1 MGSSKCTWC
10 QKATWKFECD
20 SCARPHGVL
29 AAVRHC
35 QSCSEAWHAVGAS
48 RLHVRREAPTTKI
61 AATSVEDA
69 LEVQIQE
76 KMLLLQQTL
85 DTPQGT
91 QESTSTDVVPTADQ
105 PFAVDS
111 SETNSLGLDVAATS
125 HSTDVSVSQNCRN
138 GDMKENDSASSTT
151 SGNFPGDDNGP
162 EIIVINDDDDDDSP
176 EDAATADVDEEWSQL
191 EPLDPALV
199 DQLLAMCT
207 IQDAVNCVHF
217 TQCRDSACVAASQHQ
232 VHVTCPDQSA
242 MCRAFGMLTQ
252 HCETCPTAATCA
264 VCVLVLQRR
273 LQYKYVA
280 LCQALSVLPATAPSS
295 PVAVTQFQA
304 YARQSLKI
312 RKQTCELELKDTVD
326 TIRRLR
332 LPTTTLPPIQNHFHR
347 VTIPKWKRMRDPISD
362 LMFAGTDTEKWRKW
376 VQEGLHIVQAM
387 ECKYKKYC
395 RRECATWVQAIQTYT
410 TMHKLD
416 PSKVTS
422 TPEGEAIAR
431 HLSHYPC
438 KFRQCMYCTLS
449 TSQATCMMVNDDHA

>member
-1 MGSSKCTWC
+1 
-10 QKATWKFECD
+10 
-20 SCARPHGVL
+20 
-29 AAVRHC
+29 
-35 QSCSEAWHAVGAS
+35 
-48 RLHVRREAPTTKI
+48 
-61 AATSVEDA
+61 
-69 LEVQIQE
+69 
-76 KMLLLQQTL
+76 MLLLQQTL

-91 QESTSTDVVPTADQ
+91 QESTSTVVVPTADQ

-176 EDAATADVDEEWSQL
+176 EDAATADVDE
-191 EPLDPALV
+191 V
-199 DQLLAMCT
+199 M
-207 IQDAVNCVHF
+207 
-217 TQCRDSACVAASQHQ
+217 
-232 VHVTCPDQSA
+232 
-242 MCRAFGMLTQ
+242 
-252 HCETCPTAATCA
+252 
-264 VCVLVLQRR
+264 LQRR

-347 VTIPKWKRMRDPISD
+347 VTWKRMRDPISE

-438 KFRQCMYCTLS
+438 KFRQCIENEVKLAMATLCVS
-449 TSQATCMMVNDDHA
+449 KLAGLLRLERNPVTLRQLEAKFRRFQAFQGEVEKKLRWFAQALPLWSRPHTPVVDTPGDHYSG

>member
-10 QKATWKFECD
+10 QNATWKFECD

-91 QESTSTDVVPTADQ
+91 QESTSTVVVPTADQ

-217 TQCRDSACVAASQHQ
+217 TQCRDSASVCDVPSVRYANPALRDMSYRSHLRCV
-232 VHVTCPDQSA
+232 
-242 MCRAFGMLTQ
+242 RA
-252 HCETCPTAATCA
+252 
-264 VCVLVLQRR
+264 R
-273 LQYKYVA
+273 
-280 LCQALSVLPATAPSS
+280 
-295 PVAVTQFQA
+295 
-304 YARQSLKI
+304 
-312 RKQTCELELKDTVD
+312 
-326 TIRRLR
+326 
-332 LPTTTLPPIQNHFHR
+332 
-347 VTIPKWKRMRDPISD
+347 
-362 LMFAGTDTEKWRKW
+362 
-376 VQEGLHIVQAM
+376 
-387 ECKYKKYC
+387 
-395 RRECATWVQAIQTYT
+395 
-410 TMHKLD
+410 
-416 PSKVTS
+416 
-422 TPEGEAIAR
+422 
-431 HLSHYPC
+431 
-438 KFRQCMYCTLS
+438 
-449 TSQATCMMVNDDHA
+449 

>member
-1 MGSSKCTWC
+1 
-10 QKATWKFECD
+10 
-20 SCARPHGVL
+20 
-29 AAVRHC
+29 
-35 QSCSEAWHAVGAS
+35 
-48 RLHVRREAPTTKI
+48 
-61 AATSVEDA
+61 
-69 LEVQIQE
+69 
-76 KMLLLQQTL
+76 MLLLQQTL

-138 GDMKENDSASSTT
+138 RDMKENESASSTT

-162 EIIVINDDDDDDSP
+162 EIIVINDDEDDDSP
-176 EDAATADVDEEWSQL
+176 EDAATADVDEL

-217 TQCRDSACVAASQHQ
+217 TQCRDSACVAPSQHQ

-242 MCRAFGMLTQ
+242 MCRAF
-252 HCETCPTAATCA
+252 
-264 VCVLVLQRR
+264 VLQRR

-347 VTIPKWKRMRDPISD
+347 VTWKRMRDPISE

-438 KFRQCMYCTLS
+438 KFRQCIENEVKLAMATLCVS
-449 TSQATCMMVNDDHA
+449 KLAGLLRLERNPVTLRQLEAKFRRFQAFQGEVEKKLRWFAQALPLWSRPHTPVVDTPGDHYSG